1 MPMYHAHASI
11 VYIQSGDIVSISSVQ
26 IVYTGRKRTIC
37 CSRLSGFSVTVL
49 FPFRACHACLARP
62 PLGPDLSGYSQNT
75 LSLSCPWKFDGKW
88 PSMSSCLCA
97 CAWMCLLCGWVGA
110 CVRLGGRFGT
120 SLRLN
125 KSAGVNLAASRW
137 RTTFSRPRVIFSRL
151 NLWLVLSFSRVSRS
165 CSLVAFV
172 VLVSVAFS
180 LLMSRVLSCT
190 LSSVDG
196 RRPGRSC
203 VALASQMMQAWS
215 PPLAHYRLGGTSKAA
230 RRDSGA
236 ACVIQQPRHR
246 PLPASSTK
254 RTKPKHSGLL
264 NWCVATQVDELTRLS
279 MAISYFHVLASEI
292 AHRWVCGVLVV
303 RMRDES

>member
-11 VYIQSGDIVSISSVQ
+11 VCIQSGDIVSISSVQ

-37 CSRLSGFSVTVL
+37 CSRLSGFSLMVL
-49 FPFRACHACLARP
+49 FPIRACHACLARP

-88 PSMSSCLCA
+88 PSMSVCTCMDVSVA
-97 CAWMCLLCGWVGA
+97 WVGA
-110 CVRLGGRFGT
+110 CVRPLGWWFGR
-120 SLRLN
+120 SLRLY
-125 KSAGVNLAASRW
+125 KSAGVNLADSRW

-196 RRPGRSC
+196 RRPGRTC

-215 PPLAHYRLGGTSKAA
+215 PKLAHYKLGGTSKAA
-230 RRDSGA
+230 RR
-236 ACVIQQPRHR
+236 
-246 PLPASSTK
+246 
-254 RTKPKHSGLL
+254 
-264 NWCVATQVDELTRLS
+264 
-279 MAISYFHVLASEI
+279 
-292 AHRWVCGVLVV
+292 
-303 RMRDES
+303 